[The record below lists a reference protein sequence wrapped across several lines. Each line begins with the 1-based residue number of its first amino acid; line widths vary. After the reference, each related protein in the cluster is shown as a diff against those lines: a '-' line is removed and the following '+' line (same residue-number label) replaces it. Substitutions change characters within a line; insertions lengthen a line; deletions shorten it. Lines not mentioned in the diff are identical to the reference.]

1 MEKKIKCVITNF
13 KEKNPNASIN
23 KILDRGICCA
33 VNNPINEILFTGINP
48 YYDEARKGDDISF
61 RLMNVDGRSRWRII
75 KDLLG
80 DLLPKTAYLDL
91 FPLKETIP
99 ESLGKLMPLEL
110 KVDLLRIAQEEIER
124 INPKLIIVGNRT
136 SRSYWGA
143 TQKTSWM
150 GYKFEEVES
159 PLLKKNIP
167 IYKIV
172 GLREDE
178 DTISSVTDLQGT
190 VVVFSSLSP
199 YYPKEKALSPEDV
212 ECLYEFASEVEYSFV
227 L

>member
-1 MEKKIKCVITNF
+1 MEEKIKRVINNF

-33 VNNPINEILFTGINP
+33 ENNPVNEILFTGINP

-61 RLMNVDGRSRWRII
+61 KLINADGKLRWRII

-91 FPLKETIP
+91 FPLKETIS
-99 ESLGKLMPLEL
+99 ESLGRLMPMEL
-110 KVDLLRIAQEEIER
+110 KVDLLKITQEEIER

-136 SRSYWGA
+136 SRAYWGA
-143 TQKTSWM
+143 MQKYPWM
-150 GYKFEEVES
+150 GYKFEQIES
-159 PLLKKNIP
+159 PLKKNVPVYRIA
-167 IYKIV
+167 

-178 DTISSVTDLQGT
+178 DKISLETDLQGT
-190 VVVFSSLSP
+190 VVIFSSLSP
-199 YYPKEKALSPEDV
+199 YYPKEKTLSNEDV
-212 ECLYEFASEVEYSFV
+212 ECLYEFASEVEYNSI